1 MSGIVWLLEK
11 NKDIVKPAIIN
22 FLRRR
27 KEDLRRTLSDVEQ
40 KLSEFR
46 EKYGDF
52 REFESTLPNDFNSHE
67 VWFEWKELIG
77 MREEI
82 LKELEEI
89 DRAIKEITQRV

>member
-1 MSGIVWLLEK
+1 MSNIVRIFEK
-11 NKDIVKPAIIN
+11 NKEIVKPAIIN

-27 KEDLRRTLSDVEQ
+27 KEELRRMLDDVEQ

-46 EKYGDF
+46 EKYGDL

-67 VWFEWKELIG
+67 VWFEWKKLVR

-82 LKELEEI
+82 LRELEEI
-89 DRAIKEITQRV
+89 DRAIKEIITRI